1 MALKDFRKALEK
13 VTKEHGKAIAKA
25 DANTLIHK
33 ISFDSPQLTYMFGG
47 FSYDRIHNFFGP
59 ESSGKS
65 SMFTYIAGQ
74 LQRKIPEVK
83 PEWAEKQVVVYMD
96 FERTFDPNYASNLGL
111 NCDEDHF
118 ILLQP
123 DTLEEGC
130 SITEELVKTNSV
142 CCVIL
147 DSDAAAPTNLD
158 NESDI
163 GSTGFNGAKAANTL
177 KEVYKR
183 FNVLCSNYKFPL
195 LVVSQERANM
205 NVGAHLPSVTGGTAL
220 KFFASTRCRVQK
232 MDAIKTGDSV
242 IGIQVRVRNYKN
254 KTSVPNRDALMDLY
268 FDGGF
273 NSTAEYF
280 QFIVDFGFIHK
291 SGGWYDWTD
300 TENVLGEQEVDKKG
314 NVIGPKV
321 YKWQGAA
328 KVQEWLEANPA
339 IYDDFKKKVDSKLCV
354 SNELDVNNVDPDVED
369 AKALGIR
376 ITAPTAAQKAETE
389 KLAEEALAIAEE
401 MNNNTA
407 ESTEE

>member
-1 MALKDFRKALEK
+1 MALKDFRKALEDI
-13 VTKEHGKAIAKA
+13 TKTHKTAIAKA

-33 ISFDSPQLTYMFGG
+33 LSFDSPQLTYMFGG

-65 SMFTYIAGQ
+65 SMFTYVAGQ
-74 LQRKIPEVK
+74 LQKKIPAIK
-83 PEWAEKQVVVYMD
+83 PEWAEKQIVVYMD

-118 ILLQP
+118 VLLQP

-130 SITEELVKTNSV
+130 TIAETLVKTNCV

-158 NESDI
+158 AESEM
-163 GSTGFNGAKAANTL
+163 GATGFNGAKAAATL

-183 FNVLCSNYKFPL
+183 FNVLCAKYMFPL

-220 KFFASTRCRVQK
+220 RFFASTRCRVQK
-232 MDAIKTGDSV
+232 MEAIKDGDNV

-291 SGGWYDWTD
+291 AGGWYDWTD
-300 TENVLGEQEVDKKG
+300 TENLLGVRELDKKG
-314 NVIGPKV
+314 NDIGPKA

-328 KVQEWLEANPA
+328 KVQEWLEANPS
-339 IYDDFKKKVDSKLCV
+339 IYNMFKEKVDNKLCV
-354 SNELDVNNVDPDVED
+354 ANELDANNVDPDKED
-369 AKALGIR
+369 AKELGIR
-376 ITAPTAAQKAETE
+376 ITQPSAAEKAEV
-389 KLAEEALAIAEE
+389 EALAAEALAVAAEE
-401 MNNNTA
+401 
-407 ESTEE
+407 

>member
-1 MALKDFRKALEK
+1 MALKEFRAAM
-13 VTKEHGKAIAKA
+13 TKITKDHSKAIVAA
-25 DANTLIHK
+25 NANTLIHK

-74 LQRKIPEVK
+74 LQKKMPLQNPDWK
-83 PEWAEKQVVVYMD
+83 EKQIVVYMD
-96 FERTFDPNYASNLGL
+96 FERTFDPVYAENLGL

-118 ILLQP
+118 VLLQP

-130 SITEELVKTNSV
+130 TIAESLVKTNAV

-158 NESDI
+158 NESDM
-163 GSTGFNGAKAANTL
+163 GATGFNGAKAANTL

-205 NVGAHLPSVTGGTAL
+205 QIGAKLPSTTGGMAL
-220 KFFASTRCRVQK
+220 RFFASTRCRVQK
-232 MDAIKTGDSV
+232 MEQIKQGDNV

-268 FDGGF
+268 FQGGF
-273 NSTAEYF
+273 NSAAEYLK
-280 QFIVDFGFIHK
+280 FILDFGLIHK
-291 SGGWYDWTD
+291 ASSWMDWTD
-300 TENVLGEQEVDKKG
+300 TENILGEMETNKKG
-314 NVIGPKV
+314 EQVPKQ

-328 KVQEWLEANPA
+328 NVQQWLEDHPV
-339 IYDDFKKKVDSKLCV
+339 IYDKFKAIVDSKLCV
-354 SNELDVNNVDPDVED
+354 SNELDANNVDPEIED
-369 AKALGIR
+369 AQNAGIR
-376 ITAPTAAQKAETE
+376 LTAGGTAAEKAEIAE
-389 KLAEEALAIAEE
+389 LAQEALNAASEMGMEAPAE
-401 MNNNTA
+401 A
-407 ESTEE
+407 E

>member
-1 MALKDFRKALEK
+1 MALKEFRAAM
-13 VTKEHGKAIAKA
+13 TKITKDHKKAIVAA

-74 LQRKIPEVK
+74 LQKKMPEQN
-83 PEWAEKQVVVYMD
+83 PEWKEKQIVIYMD
-96 FERTFDPNYASNLGL
+96 FERTFDPNYAGKLGL
-111 NCDEDHF
+111 NCDDDHF
-118 ILLQP
+118 LLLQP

-130 SITEELVKTNSV
+130 SIAEELVKTNAV

-205 NVGAHLPSVTGGTAL
+205 
-220 KFFASTRCRVQK
+220 
-232 MDAIKTGDSV
+232 
-242 IGIQVRVRNYKN
+242 
-254 KTSVPNRDALMDLY
+254 
-268 FDGGF
+268 
-273 NSTAEYF
+273 
-280 QFIVDFGFIHK
+280 
-291 SGGWYDWTD
+291 
-300 TENVLGEQEVDKKG
+300 
-314 NVIGPKV
+314 
-321 YKWQGAA
+321 
-328 KVQEWLEANPA
+328 
-339 IYDDFKKKVDSKLCV
+339 CV
-354 SNELDVNNVDPDVED
+354 SSSTQIEWC
-369 AKALGIR
+369 
-376 ITAPTAAQKAETE
+376 
-389 KLAEEALAIAEE
+389 KLA
-401 MNNNTA
+401 
-407 ESTEE
+407 